1 MKKRRFAEGGFSDI
15 DEGRDTPDQALA
27 RKASMSPMAASDKA
41 AGLKA
46 SKGEDVGF
54 FKRLSMG
61 NIDKADSEAG
71 QQFGA
76 GRARLDRM
84 PAAPD
89 RSKSEGLETSV
100 RPTPRPPIT
109 IPSTPIDMAESP
121 MLRAGT
127 PTGPGT
133 YKRDTEGE
141 AASTLARESVRKT
154 PTNAPVKPTVKPR
167 PMKNPTAGEARE
179 GPAAQLAADKMG
191 DTNPRDAEKG
201 MSRGRPAITG
211 EIANLDSR
219 AVRDRKTAQM
229 MMAQDEKLRKK
240 RAAER
245 LGMDTYG
252 MKKGGAAKAYAS
264 GGSVSSRA
272 DGCAQRGKTRGMMR

>member
-1 MKKRRFAEGGFSDI
+1 MKKRRFYEGGPTE
-15 DEGRDTPDQALA
+15 DE
-27 RKASMSPMAASDKA
+27 DKA
-41 AGLKA
+41 TGLAA

-61 NIDKADSEAG
+61 NIDKPDSEAG

-89 RSKSEGLETSV
+89 RSKSMGNMEGLDVPV
-100 RPTPRPPIT
+100 RPSPRPPPVT
-109 IPSTPIDMAESP
+109 IAP
-121 MLRAGT
+121 T
-127 PTGPGT
+127 PTGDLGEIKDEAGT
-133 YKRDTEGE
+133 VSRFRRNTETGE
-141 AASTLARESVRKT
+141 AYDPGSATDKK
-154 PTNAPVKPTVKPR
+154 PVATKKPGVKPVAKPTV
-167 PMKNPTAGEARE
+167 
-179 GPAAQLAADKMG
+179 
-191 DTNPRDAEKG
+191 NPRDAEKG

-245 LGMDTYG
+245 LGMDTSG
-252 MKKGGAAKAYAS
+252 MKKGGGVKAYAS

>member
-1 MKKRRFAEGGFSDI
+1 MKKRRFAFGGFSDI

-27 RKASMSPMAASDKA
+27 RKASDSKYASDAADKA
-41 AGLKA
+41 AGLA
-46 SKGEDVGF
+46 STKGQDVGL
-54 FKRLSMG
+54 KRLFMG
-61 NIDKADSEAG
+61 NIDKPDSEAG

-76 GRARLDRM
+76 GRARLDSM

-89 RSKSEGLETSV
+89 RKESMKNMSGFETPV

-154 PTNAPVKPTVKPR
+154 PTNAPVKPTVKR
-167 PMKNPTAGEARE
+167 KNPTATAKKYPKGTGKETFLESIKRNKAE
-179 GPAAQLAADKMG
+179 NT
-191 DTNPRDAEKG
+191 DTSD
-201 MSRGRPAITG
+201 MSY
-211 EIANLDSR
+211 N
-219 AVRDRKTAQM
+219 
-229 MMAQDEKLRKK
+229 
-240 RAAER
+240 
-245 LGMDTYG
+245 
-252 MKKGGAAKAYAS
+252 KKGGSIKAYAS